1 MVVVVVCRPCCGE
14 AYLATWVAAA
24 EAGAPAVAGEE
35 VVSVA
40 VAEVLEVAVG
50 LVEVLGEVVTLVVE
64 AQEAAGNADDAE
76 TKTDLRG

>member
-1 MVVVVVCRPCCGE
+1 
-14 AYLATWVAAA
+14 
-24 EAGAPAVAGEE
+24 VAGEE

-40 VAEVLEVAVG
+40 AAEVLEVAVG